1 MKKISIIVAD
11 DHAIVRQGTRK
22 IFEDLNDFQILGEAS
37 NGKEALNL
45 CIVKKPDILLLDLSM
60 PDINGIEVL
69 KLLKSKVPE
78 QKIVIFTAQS
88 DLQYVKA
95 ALKYGADGYLTKS
108 VDSNQLKESLK
119 KVANGEKIV
128 SQDISYQLTS
138 YLMTEKKGTGNLT
151 SREYEIMLLVAKGK
165 SNQDVAKE
173 LCIAVRTVET
183 HVANILKKLKL
194 VNRTQISSYAYENG
208 LI

>member
-1 MKKISIIVAD
+1 MKKITIIVAD

-22 IFEDLNDFQILGEAS
+22 IFEELNDFQILGEAS
-37 NGKEALNL
+37 NGKEAINL
-45 CIVKKPDILLLDLSM
+45 CIVKRPDILLLDLSM
-60 PDINGIEVL
+60 PDVNGIEVL
-69 KLLKSKVPE
+69 KLIKSKVSD

-95 ALKYGADGYLTKS
+95 ALKHGADGYLTKS

-119 KVANGEKIV
+119 KVANGEKII

-165 SNQDVAKE
+165 SNHEVAKE